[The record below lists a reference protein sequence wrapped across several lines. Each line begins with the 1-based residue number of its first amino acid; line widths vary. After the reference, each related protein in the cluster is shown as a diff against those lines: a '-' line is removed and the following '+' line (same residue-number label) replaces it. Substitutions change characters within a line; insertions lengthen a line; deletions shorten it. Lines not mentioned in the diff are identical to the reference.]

1 MQISVNRAA
10 KRGYRSS
17 KDGLKEVKERYMSPK
32 TKERGNHIKSK
43 PARAD
48 TYQTQRLLR
57 SIRTVSL
64 IVDSGSGGADKGLVA
79 RVGPTGGV

>member
-1 MQISVNRAA
+1 MNRAA
-10 KRGYRSS
+10 KKGYRSS
-17 KDGLKEVKERYMSPK
+17 KDGLKEVKEAKERYMSPK

-57 SIRTVSL
+57 SIRTVSS
-64 IVDSGSGGADKGLVA
+64 IVDSETVARIKGSLLVLALLVA
-79 RVGPTGGV
+79 V